1 MADEA
6 AKMATMED
14 YKNNPTLTTVAI
26 SGELCPDY
34 TKKGVEWAKQEKAN
48 QLKSS

>member
-1 MADEA
+1 MA
-6 AKMATMED
+6 AKIAAMGK
-14 YKNNPTLTTVAI
+14 YINPTLSAAAI

-34 TKKGVEWAKQEKAN
+34 TKKEVEWAKQEKAN